1 METVKSDVETLLQQ
15 YREEKEMLVSAEW
28 KAQAAALLQQLKRF
42 CAVPLTGEEQEIPI
56 WGDARVL
63 IQPPIEG
70 SWTRSRWS
78 AGRDGI
84 ADCLSHAYMGYGDS
98 ASQALDCFLANCEK
112 AIYEHEYKQAYLRLD
127 RLRGKLEKW
136 ATTKPEFSGMT
147 LVQSQ
152 DMTKVGGFK
161 QLTNASDAFSA
172 ASKLEDRILRD
183 ARGIAHTT
191 STISGKEGV
200 WVVVTYGRDFRG
212 DFPDMSLLSEILDVR
227 VFSDELEKLGAVRP
241 QCSSAEWNAD

>member
-28 KAQAAALLQQLKRF
+28 KKQATALLQQLKRF

-98 ASQALDCFLANCEK
+98 ASEALEDYLAKCEK
-112 AIYEHEYKQAYLRLD
+112 AIYEYEYKQAYLRLD
-127 RLRGKLEKW
+127 RIRQRLEKW
-136 ATTKPEFSGMT
+136 ATTKPDFSGMA

-152 DMTKVGGFK
+152 DMTKVGGLK
-161 QLTNASDAFSA
+161 KLTNANEAFSA
-172 ASKLEDRILRD
+172 VTELEDRIMSD

-200 WVVVTYGRDFRG
+200 WVIVTYGRDFRG
-212 DFPDMSLLSEILDVR
+212 DFPDMSLLAEILDTR
-227 VFSDELEKLGAVRP
+227 IFSKTLESFGSTTP
-241 QCSSAEWNAD
+241 

>member
-28 KAQAAALLQQLKRF
+28 KAQAAELVQELKGF
-42 CAVPLTGEEQEIPI
+42 CAVPLSGEEQEIPI
-56 WGDARVL
+56 WGEARVL

-98 ASQALDCFLANCEK
+98 ASEALEDYLANCEK
-112 AIYEHEYKQAYLRLD
+112 AIYEHEYKTAYLRLD
-127 RLRGKLEKW
+127 RIRQRLEKW
-136 ATTKPEFSGMT
+136 ATTKPDFSGMA
-147 LVQSQ
+147 LVHSQ
-152 DMTKVGGFK
+152 DMTKVGGIK
-161 QLTNASDAFSA
+161 QLAKASDAFSV
-172 ASKLEDRILRD
+172 ASKLEDRIMSD

-191 STISGKEGV
+191 STIEGKEGV
-200 WVVVTYGRDFRG
+200 WVIVTYGRDFRG
-212 DFPDMSLLSEILDVR
+212 DFPDMSLLSEILDTR
-227 VFSDELEKLGAVRP
+227 IFSKTLESFGSTTP
-241 QCSSAEWNAD
+241 